1 MKYSLATYFSK
12 AFLAILD
19 WDLVKKSQ
27 VILLYASFIA
37 AVIYFIQIKYMYHP
51 LANTELL
58 VKFQW
63 LYPSVFILNILL
75 ILFGFLIKNKPNVHI
90 YYVLF
95 LSVYY
100 PFSLLGLPIGIGL
113 LNMLNGVIFMG
124 ITFTALLLFPR
135 FSVYFGLVAYVI
147 AFYLLCALTVLGY
160 LDYAM
165 AYKPYTLLHKDV
177 QSAQII
183 YSMFYTTLYAVFT
196 ITLFDISIE
205 RWRRYNSKIQKLSC
219 TDELTGLLNRRGVKQ
234 VVDFQMQQAQIIQ
247 RETSLIMVDI
257 DNFKKI
263 NDQYG
268 HYQGDLVLRHVAD
281 ILKQNLRANDVIARY
296 GGEEFVVLLP
306 FTSIE
311 NAVALAEG
319 CRKALQQS
327 SIAVNETE
335 RLYVQACFGV
345 SSTARMDFDYMKLFG
360 QADKALYQA
369 KHNGKNQVRT
379 FSTL

>member
-27 VILLYASFIA
+27 VILLYASFEA

-58 VKFQW
+58 LKLQW

-75 ILFGFLIKNKPNVHI
+75 ILFGFLIKSKPNVHI

-100 PFSLLGLPIGIGL
+100 PFSMLGLPIGIGL

-147 AFYLLCALTVLGY
+147 ACYLLSALTVLGY

-177 QSAQII
+177 QNTQII
-183 YSMFYTTLYAVFT
+183 YSMFYTTLYAAFT
-196 ITLFDISIE
+196 ITLFDISVE
-205 RWRRYNSKIQKLSC
+205 RWRRYNSKIEKLSC
-219 TDELTGLLNRRGVKQ
+219 TDELTGLLNRRGVNEII
-234 VVDFQMQQAQIIQ
+234 DLQMQQAQITH

-268 HYQGDLVLRHVAD
+268 HHQGDLVLKHVAS
-281 ILKQNLRANDVIARY
+281 ILRKNLRTSDVIGRY
-296 GGEEFVVLLP
+296 GGEEFVILLP

-311 NAVALAEG
+311 NAVLVAET
-319 CRKALQQS
+319 CRKALEQTA
-327 SIAVNETE
+327 IEVKENEM
-335 RLYVQACFGV
+335 LYIKACFGV
-345 SSTARMDFDYMKLFG
+345 SSTAFSGFDYTGLFE
-360 QADKALYQA
+360 QADKALYEA

-379 FSTL
+379 AFTL

>member
-27 VILLYASFIA
+27 VILLYASFEA

-183 YSMFYTTLYAVFT
+183 YSMFYTTLHAVFT

-219 TDELTGLLNRRGVKQ
+219 TDELTGLLNRRGVNQ
-234 VVDFQMQQAQIIQ
+234 IIDLQMQQAQITH

-268 HYQGDLVLRHVAD
+268 HHQGDLVLKHVAS
-281 ILKQNLRANDVIARY
+281 ILRKNLRTSDVIGRY
-296 GGEEFVVLLP
+296 GGEEFVILLP

-311 NAVALAEG
+311 NAVLVAET
-319 CRKALQQS
+319 CRKALEQTA
-327 SIAVNETE
+327 IEVKENEM
-335 RLYVQACFGV
+335 LYIKACFGV
-345 SSTARMDFDYMKLFG
+345 SSTAFSGFDYTGLFE
-360 QADKALYQA
+360 QADKAMYQA

-379 FSTL
+379 AFTL